1 MKFLADESIDFPI
14 IHFLRQQG
22 LDVRAVSEEFPS
34 KEDEFV
40 LKSAN
45 LDNRILITS
54 DKDFGE
60 LVYRLR
66 KVNRGVILLRIEEL
80 YSIEKAELLLKVLL
94 ERKDELLGA
103 FTVVKKR
110 NDSYQTNLDKHTCA
124 RFILNNESRSNDC
137 SSISN
142 NILKT
147 VNSRFVANLR
157 FILLLILIMP
167 HSDFGFEAAVQVRF
181 SSCSF
186 Q

>member
-40 LKSAN
+40 LNSAN

-103 FTVVKKR
+103 FTVVKKEMIR
-110 NDSYQTNLDKHTCA
+110 I
-124 RFILNNESRSNDC
+124 RRI
-137 SSISN
+137 
-142 NILKT
+142 
-147 VNSRFVANLR
+147 
-157 FILLLILIMP
+157 
-167 HSDFGFEAAVQVRF
+167 
-181 SSCSF
+181 
-186 Q
+186 